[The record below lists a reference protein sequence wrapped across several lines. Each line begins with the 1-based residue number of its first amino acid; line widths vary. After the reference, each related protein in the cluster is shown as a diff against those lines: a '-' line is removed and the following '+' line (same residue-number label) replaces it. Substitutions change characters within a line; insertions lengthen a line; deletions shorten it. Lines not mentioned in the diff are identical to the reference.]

1 MSNILSSLCLVI
13 PDETEKLKEMWH
25 ILHNELPEEN
35 FVLLKF
41 LMEFLY
47 EVRNKQWCNQWKR
60 LHEVVH
66 NF

>member
-35 FVLLKF
+35 FVVLKF

-47 EVRNKQWCNQWKR
+47 EVRNKQ
-60 LHEVVH
+60 
-66 NF
+66 